1 MAGGYNGYHKPMS
14 EQAKAK
20 LRKMRCTP
28 LYIYDTYSKSLIFIS
43 DSKQWLQ
50 DNIGIYQ
57 IPLKKCLDEGK
68 LYLNRFMISLDIIS
82 EFPFESILT
91 SEELLSL
98 IESVRAQYEPKQPD
112 SKKILAQNIVNPELS
127 KTFTSIGELSR
138 HFKGDRGTIR
148 KYILGRS
155 TGLYRKQW
163 KFTLIDGVALSH

>member
-1 MAGGYNGYHKPMS
+1 
-14 EQAKAK
+14 
-20 LRKMRCTP
+20 
-28 LYIYDTYSKSLIFIS
+28 
-43 DSKQWLQ
+43 
-50 DNIGIYQ
+50 
-57 IPLKKCLDEGK
+57 
-68 LYLNRFMISLDIIS
+68 MISLDIIS

-138 HFKGDRGTIR
+138 HLKGDRGTIR

-155 TGLYRKQW
+155 KGLYRKQW
-163 KFTLIDGVALSH
+163 KFTLIESDS